1 MKTIQ
6 LHELCFQY
14 NHRPVLKRI
23 SLEITAG
30 ERVALLGP
38 NGAGKTTLL
47 KLISGALAPAQGTV
61 QVNGHVPD
69 GISKRDLARTIAI
82 VPQEFG
88 VLFAFTVRE
97 IVELGRTPYLRLLRG
112 MGTDDRLAVA
122 RAMELTDTGPLE
134 QRIFNELSGGER
146 QRVMIAMAL
155 AQEPDILL
163 LDEPTQQLDIT
174 RQAEILNLVVELNQ
188 NRGLTVLSAIHDL
201 NLAAS
206 YFHRLIV
213 LRDGSVLADGSP
225 AEVLRPE
232 LLEIAYDGPVQVML
246 VENRSAP
253 VVLPAFRSN
262 HVVRK
267 KRKARPLNVRSIE
280 HVQ

>member
-14 NHRPVLKRI
+14 NHRPVLERI

-47 KLISGALAPAQGTV
+47 KLISGALVPAQGTV
-61 QVNGHVPD
+61 RVNGHKPSGV
-69 GISKRDLARTIAI
+69 SKRELARTIAV
-82 VPQEFG
+82 VPQDFG
-88 VLFAFTVRE
+88 VPFAFTARE

-112 MGTDDRLAVA
+112 VGTGDRLAVE
-122 RAMELTDTGPLE
+122 RAMELTDTSPLAK
-134 QRIFNELSGGER
+134 RIFNELSGGER
-146 QRVMIAMAL
+146 QRVMIALAL

-174 RQAEILNLVVELNQ
+174 RQAEILDLVVDLNRS
-188 NRGLTVLSAIHDL
+188 RGLTVLSAIHDL
-201 NLAAS
+201 NLAAV

-213 LRDGSVLADGSP
+213 LHDGSVLADGPP

-232 LLEIAYDGPVQVML
+232 LLEIAYGGPVEV
-246 VENRSAP
+246 VSIENRSAP
-253 VVLPAFRSN
+253 VVLPASRTRDGSSKGGN
-262 HVVRK
+262 PER
-267 KRKARPLNVRSIE
+267 
-280 HVQ
+280 